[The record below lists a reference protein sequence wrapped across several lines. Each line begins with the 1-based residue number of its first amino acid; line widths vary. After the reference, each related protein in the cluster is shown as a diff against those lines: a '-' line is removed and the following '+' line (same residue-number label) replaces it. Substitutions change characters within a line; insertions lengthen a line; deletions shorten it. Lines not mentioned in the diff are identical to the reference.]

1 MRHAWIEQ
9 FQFLAGGAGCVRHQR
24 LRGQRWCSRSDS
36 GQRYL
41 PPEGPGHRVSLL
53 SINEITRLLAEEYG
67 NLSWSQHRDP
77 LSELI
82 MTILS
87 QNTSDHNSRRAF
99 DRLITTF
106 GNWQAVAEANVE
118 EIAQAIRYGGLAQV
132 KAPRIKKMLDQ
143 ISAQRG
149 SLDLMFLQEL
159 PLAEAKAWL
168 QGLPG
173 VGPKTASCVLL
184 FSLGKPA
191 LPVDT
196 HIHRVAKRLGVI
208 DSRASAER
216 AHEILGAMV
225 PAEDVYQFH
234 IHMIE
239 HGRRVCKAQRPHCH
253 QCVLRQ
259 VCPTGQMLLG
269 TTLEHKVTA

>member
-1 MRHAWIEQ
+1 M
-9 FQFLAGGAGCVRHQR
+9 
-24 LRGQRWCSRSDS
+24 
-36 GQRYL
+36 
-41 PPEGPGHRVSLL
+41 SLL
-53 SINEITRLLAEEYG
+53 SITEIIRLLAEEYG

-106 GNWQAVAEANVE
+106 GNWQAVAEASVE

-149 SLDLMFLQEL
+149 SLDLIFLHEL

-253 QCVLRQ
+253 QCVLLQ
-259 VCPTGQMLLG
+259 VCPTGQTLLG

>member
-1 MRHAWIEQ
+1 MATTN
-9 FQFLAGGAGCVRHQR
+9 A
-24 LRGQRWCSRSDS
+24 
-36 GQRYL
+36 L
-41 PPEGPGHRVSLL
+41 PHPSVSLL
-53 SINEITRLLAEEYG
+53 NIPEIIKLLAREYG
-67 NLSWSQHRDP
+67 NPSWSQHRDP

-99 DRLITTF
+99 DHLLARF
-106 GNWQAVAEANVE
+106 GDWQTVAEASAE
-118 EIAQAIRYGGLAQV
+118 DIAQAIKPGGLAQV
-132 KAPRIKKMLDQ
+132 KAPRIKDILQQ
-143 ISAQRG
+143 ITAQRG
-149 SLDLMFLQEL
+149 SLELMFLQEL

-168 QGLPG
+168 QSLPG

-196 HIHRVAKRLGVI
+196 HVQRVARRLGLIGPKV
-208 DSRASAER
+208 SAEK
-216 AHEILGAMV
+216 AHDVLGNMV

-239 HGRRVCKAQRPHCH
+239 HGRRVCKAQHPRCE

-259 VCPTGQMLLG
+259 ACPTGQQSI
-269 TTLEHKVTA
+269 ESAPEQRVKA

>member
-1 MRHAWIEQ
+1 MT
-9 FQFLAGGAGCVRHQR
+9 
-24 LRGQRWCSRSDS
+24 
-36 GQRYL
+36 
-41 PPEGPGHRVSLL
+41 LL
-53 SINEITRLLAEEYG
+53 SITEIIRLLAEEYG
-67 NLSWSQHRDP
+67 NLGWSRHRDP
-77 LSELI
+77 ISELI

-99 DRLITTF
+99 DRLITRF
-106 GNWQAVAEANVE
+106 GNWQAVAEASVE

-132 KAPRIKKMLDQ
+132 KAPRIKQILDQ

-149 SLDLMFLQEL
+149 SLDLTFLQEL
-159 PLAEAKAWL
+159 PVAEAKAWL

-196 HIHRVAKRLGVI
+196 HIYRVTKRLGLI
-208 DSRASAER
+208 DPRASAER

-225 PAEDVYQFH
+225 PAEDIYQFH

-239 HGRRVCKAQRPHCH
+239 HGRGVCKAQHPRCH
-253 QCVLRQ
+253 RCVLLQ
-259 VCPTGQMLLG
+259 VCPAGQILLG
-269 TTLEHKVTA
+269 TTLEHEVKA